1 MVYFRCEHCGSVV
14 RGQDDQAGQM
24 VPCPACRHEGLCP
37 SRPAAAASSGRTR
50 RWPDAGLAGIGAL
63 ALLSIGWAFW
73 NTTRAIEDVSSAT
86 AGPVSPIEA
95 RQREILQDAAN
106 RPGDPALGRLFQD
119 LNVKH
124 FATKLPA
131 IPVGWDPALA
141 DVGALAAQAFT
152 LEGMFGV
159 VRGQPLILLHP
170 HLANDPAGLARA
182 LSHEMVHAYLH
193 VLGEDSTTHGPRF
206 QTELKRLST
215 EGAFTGIVADDAER
229 ETLKAWIDTE
239 GARLSTDADIQRR
252 EAVDLE
258 RERLELEGAVTA
270 INARVSSGGVPPD
283 RAAVEALKAR
293 HAAYNRRAREANSRA
308 DRHRSDVAELN
319 RQIERYNLML
329 VYPDGIE
336 HELVHAQAAPQ
347 PAR

>member
-1 MVYFRCEHCGSVV
+1 VYFRCEHCGSVV

-24 VPCPACRHEGLCP
+24 VPCQACRHEGLCP
-37 SRPAAAASSGRTR
+37 SRPASVTSSSSGR
-50 RWPDAGLAGIGAL
+50 RWPSAGLASIGAL

-73 NTTRAIEDVSSAT
+73 NTTRAIDDVSSSAT
-86 AGPVSPIEA
+86 GPLSPVEA
-95 RQREILQDAAN
+95 RQRAILQDAAA
-106 RPGDPALGRLFQD
+106 RPGDPALGRLFQE
-119 LNVKH
+119 LNTKH
-124 FATKLPA
+124 FATRLPA
-131 IPVGWDPALA
+131 IPVTWDPALA

-159 VRGQPLILLHP
+159 VGGQPMILLHP
-170 HLANDPAGLARA
+170 HLSDDPAGLARA

-193 VLGEDSTTHGPRF
+193 VLGEDSTTHGARF

-239 GARLSTDADIQRR
+239 GARLATDADIQRR

-270 INARVSSGGVPPD
+270 INARVSAGGVPPD
-283 RAAVEALKAR
+283 RAAVDALKAR
-293 HAAYNRRAREANSRA
+293 HGAYNRRAREANARA
-308 DRHRSDVAELN
+308 ERHRSDVVALN
-319 RQIERYNLML
+319 HQIERYNLML

-336 HELVHAQAAPQ
+336 HELVRAQAEP
-347 PAR
+347 PSGR